1 MSNRVRQKGR
11 YRRYMG
17 IKGKVGC
24 GCLIG
29 ILVVIMILAG
39 VSIHPV
45 SLRFV
50 GKSFRYEDK
59 IVPADAVFVPRFAED
74 HNGELYVEAFREYFS
89 GNGKVVYI
97 ENDKV
102 LGTDIHD
109 LVSRLAKSRG
119 IKDSVTKPL
128 YAGDMGDG
136 KTAFFKQKLKEAGL
150 KKVIVVVPEYAS
162 RRYHNMYD
170 PTRDGGVVLYMI
182 KPAKVSYFRAD
193 RWWRDELSRSLMA
206 REFYASLL
214 YYYSL
219 LRKEKAG

>member
-1 MSNRVRQKGR
+1 
-11 YRRYMG
+11 MG
-17 IKGKVGC
+17 IGGKVGC

-29 ILVVIMILAG
+29 ILVVIMVLAG
-39 VSIHPV
+39 VSLHPV
-45 SLRFV
+45 SLRFL

-59 IVPADAVFVPRFAED
+59 IVPADAIFVPRFGED

-89 GNGKVVYI
+89 GNGKVLYI

-102 LGTDIHD
+102 LGTDMHD

-119 IKDSVTKPL
+119 IKDNVTKPL
-128 YAGDMGDG
+128 YTEDMGDR

-150 KKVIVVVPEYAS
+150 RKVIVVVPEYAS

-170 PTRDGGVVLYMI
+170 PTRDGGAVLYMI
-182 KPAKVSYFRAD
+182 KPVKVGYFRAD

-219 LRKEKAG
+219 LRKEKTG

>member
-1 MSNRVRQKGR
+1 
-11 YRRYMG
+11 MG
-17 IKGKVGC
+17 VKGKVGC

-29 ILVVIMILAG
+29 ILVVIMIVAG
-39 VSIHPV
+39 VSMHPV

-50 GKSFRYEDK
+50 GKSLRYEDK
-59 IVPADAVFVPRFAED
+59 IVPADAIFVPRFAED
-74 HNGELYVEAFREYFS
+74 HNGELYVEAFREYFA

-102 LGTDIHD
+102 LGTDIFD

-119 IKDSVTKPL
+119 IKDNVTRPL
-128 YAGDMGDG
+128 SAGNMGDR

-170 PTRDGGVVLYMI
+170 PTRDGGAVLYMI
-182 KPAKVSYFRAD
+182 KPAKVSYFSAD
-193 RWWRDELSRSLMA
+193 KWWRDDLSRSLIA
-206 REFYASLL
+206 REIYTSLL
-214 YYYSL
+214 YHYSL
-219 LRKEKAG
+219 LRKEETR

>member
-1 MSNRVRQKGR
+1 VTGLKKAKRR
-11 YRRYMG
+11 YTRYMG

-29 ILVVIMILAG
+29 ILVIIMVLAG
-39 VSIHPV
+39 LSLHPV
-45 SLRFV
+45 SLRFL

-59 IVPADAVFVPRFAED
+59 IVPADAIFVPRFQED

-102 LGTDIHD
+102 LGTDIYD

-119 IKDSVTKPL
+119 IKDNVTKPL
-128 YAGDMGDG
+128 YAEDREDR
-136 KTAFFKQKLKEAGL
+136 KTSFFKQKLKEAGL

-170 PTRDGGVVLYMI
+170 PTRDGGAVLYMI

-214 YYYSL
+214 YYYSM
-219 LRKEKAG
+219 LRKEKTG

>member
-1 MSNRVRQKGR
+1 
-11 YRRYMG
+11 MG

-150 KKVIVVVPEYAS
+150 KKVIAS
-162 RRYHNMYD
+162 WSRNTRRDDITQMYD
-170 PTRDGGVVLYMI
+170 PTRDGGAVLYMI
-182 KPAKVSYFRAD
+182 KPQRSAISGRTDGGGMSCRA
-193 RWWRDELSRSLMA
+193 SLMA